1 MFEGFSQATVD
12 FMWGI
17 RFNNNR
23 EWYQA
28 HKDEYLTFFY
38 QPMTELAD
46 ETLEFLSAK
55 RPDDGLIR
63 RVTRIYRDARRL
75 FGRGPYKDH
84 LWFTVERPTEPGGE
98 WTGKPAFWF
107 ELGADYWSYGLGYWM
122 PKPVTMAKLRA
133 KITREPEPME
143 RLTRKLNRNPE
154 FTLDTEDYRRPRAD
168 APSELLAPWYR
179 VKSFAITHTE
189 PLTEELYSRAIVERI
204 KMGFT
209 FLLPYYDWLQS
220 LDAEPEP
227 DLYERRRKANPP
239 ETQ

>member
-1 MFEGFSQATVD
+1 MFEGFSQSTVD

-23 EWYQA
+23 DWFQA
-28 HKDEYLTFFY
+28 HKEEYVTCF
-38 QPMTELAD
+38 QKPMLELAD
-46 ETLEFLSAK
+46 ETWEFLSRK
-55 RPDDGLIR
+55 RPDEELVR

-84 LWFTVERPTEPGGE
+84 LWFTVERPAAPDEE
-98 WTGKPAFWF
+98 WTGKPCFWF

-143 RLTRKLNRNPE
+143 RLTRKLNRNAE
-154 FTLDTEDYRRPRAD
+154 FTLELEEYRRPRAD
-168 APSELLAPWYR
+168 APSEILAPWYR
-179 VKSFAITHTE
+179 AKSFVITHTE
-189 PLTEELYSRAIVERI
+189 ALTEELYSRAIVERI
-204 KMGFT
+204 QKGFT
-209 FLLPYYDWLQS
+209 FLLPYYDWLRS

-227 DLYERRRKANPP
+227 DLYERKRKS
-239 ETQ
+239 